1 VTEQRL
7 LNVSPLYLFLPFWL
21 LIQLSDD
28 LVSIGRIVWKIDQR
42 IWPIKELFKLAVSW
56 ALTQQDISRSGT
68 LEISV
73 SDFNLIST
81 HIGAID

>member
-1 VTEQRL
+1 
-7 LNVSPLYLFLPFWL
+7 
-21 LIQLSDD
+21 LSDD